1 MDVVTGAFGYTGRF
15 ITQRLLLS
23 ASVVRTL
30 TDHPARPNPFG
41 ERVEVA
47 PLAFDDQPALV
58 ASLRG
63 VEVLYNTYWI
73 RFARGGVTFDR
84 AVRNTRHLVEA
95 SVEAGARRIVHL
107 SVTNP
112 ESSSL
117 PYFTGKTRA
126 EQLVKESS
134 LPYGI
139 VRPTVLFGGGDV
151 LINNIAWLLRRLPVF
166 AVAGSGDYRIRPV
179 HVDDVAALVVA
190 AGRREDNVLLDAVGP
205 ETYTFEELVRLI
217 GRTVGRRTVGR
228 RPAVVHVPRQVALAL
243 AMVIGVFARDVLLTG
258 DELAGLMAQ
267 LVATDG
273 PATGAVRLS
282 EWLVQHADEVGREY
296 ASELARHYR

>member
-15 ITQRLLLS
+15 ITQQLLLS
-23 ASVVRTL
+23 TSVVRTL
-30 TDHPARPNPFG
+30 TDHPDRPNPFG

-47 PLAFDDQPALV
+47 PLAFDDRPALV

-63 VEVLYNTYWI
+63 VGVLYNTYWI
-73 RFARGGVTFDR
+73 RFARGDVTFDR
-84 AVRNTRHLVEA
+84 AVRNTRHLIEA
-95 SVEAGARRIVHL
+95 AVEAGAGRIVHL
-107 SVTNP
+107 SITNP

-117 PYFTGKTRA
+117 PYFTGKARA
-126 EQLVKESS
+126 EQLVMESS

-166 AVAGSGDYRIRPV
+166 GIAGSGDYRIRPV
-179 HVDDVAALVVA
+179 HVDDVAAIAVA
-190 AGRREDNVLLDAVGP
+190 AGRRQDDVVLDAVGP

-217 GRTVGRRTVGR
+217 SGTVGR
-228 RPAVVHVPRQVALAL
+228 RPVIVHVPPRVALAVATVL
-243 AMVIGVFARDVLLTG
+243 GLLVRDVLVTG
-258 DELAGLMAQ
+258 DELAGLVAE

-273 PATGAVRLS
+273 PATGKIRFS
-282 EWLVQHADEVGREY
+282 EWLAQHAGEVGREY

>member
-1 MDVVTGAFGYTGRF
+1 
-15 ITQRLLLS
+15 
-23 ASVVRTL
+23 
-30 TDHPARPNPFG
+30 
-41 ERVEVA
+41 
-47 PLAFDDQPALV
+47 
-58 ASLRG
+58 
-63 VEVLYNTYWI
+63 
-73 RFARGGVTFDR
+73 
-84 AVRNTRHLVEA
+84 
-95 SVEAGARRIVHL
+95 
-107 SVTNP
+107 
-112 ESSSL
+112 
-117 PYFTGKTRA
+117 
-126 EQLVKESS
+126 
-134 LPYGI
+134 
-139 VRPTVLFGGGDV
+139 VLFGGGDV

>member
-15 ITQRLLLS
+15 ITRRLLES

-30 TDHPARPNPFG
+30 TGHPRQPNPFG

-47 PLAFDDQPALV
+47 PLAFDDRPALV

-63 VEVLYNTYWI
+63 VDVLYNTYWI
-73 RFARGGVTFDR
+73 RFERGDVTFER

-95 SVEAGARRIVHL
+95 AVEAGARRIVHL
-107 SVTNP
+107 SIVNP
-112 ESSSL
+112 AASSL
-117 PYFTGKTRA
+117 PYFTGKARA
-126 EQLVKESS
+126 EQVVVASS
-134 LPYGI
+134 VPYGI
-139 VRPTVLFGGGDV
+139 VRPTVLFGGGGV

-179 HVDDVAALVVA
+179 HVDDVAAIAVA
-190 AGRREDNVLLDAVGP
+190 AGRREDDVVLDAVGP

-217 GRTVGRRTVGR
+217 AATVGH
-228 RPAVVHVPRQVALAL
+228 RPVIVHVPPWAAL
-243 AMVIGVFARDVLLTG
+243 AMATAMGLLLRDVLVTG
-258 DELAGLMAQ
+258 DELAGLMAE
-267 LVATDG
+267 LVVTDG
-273 PATGAVRLS
+273 PATGTVRLS
-282 EWLVQHADEVGREY
+282 EWLAEHAGDVGRAY